1 MDLVGVHHICEC
13 SLLLRNAIEQHVSGL
28 DPTGDLCLENACAQ
42 SKYVGRFRT
51 TVLALLNVAD
61 FIHVI
66 VSILSVRCMFSHLLR
81 YGTVSPLALND
92 VKDCVNFPGVRI
104 AHWIIY
110 LRVPMA
116 SFTSVLP
123 AIPVVPRNEVAE
135 HKPTHIRKEKQYVR
149 GYQHS
154 SL

>member
-42 SKYVGRFRT
+42 LKYVGRFRT

-61 FIHVI
+61 LIHVI

-92 VKDCVNFPGVRI
+92 VKDCENLSGR
-104 AHWIIY
+104 
-110 LRVPMA
+110 
-116 SFTSVLP
+116 S
-123 AIPVVPRNEVAE
+123 
-135 HKPTHIRKEKQYVR
+135 
-149 GYQHS
+149 HS
-154 SL
+154 SLENLLARAEGILYIPAPCDTGCATQRGCGT